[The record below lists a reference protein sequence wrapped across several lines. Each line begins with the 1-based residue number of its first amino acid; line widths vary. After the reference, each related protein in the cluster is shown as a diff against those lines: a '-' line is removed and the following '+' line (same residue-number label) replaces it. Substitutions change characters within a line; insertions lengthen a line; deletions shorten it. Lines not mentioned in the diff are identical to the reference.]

1 MKKET
6 SIKIL
11 ITGSEGQLGLSLKKI
26 STDYPDFIFYCTDVN
41 EMDITDETSVRNIF
55 NEIQPQYCI
64 NSAAYTAVDKA
75 ESDRELCYKIN
86 VIGPELLAKY
96 CSINKT
102 KLIHISTDYVYNPSD
117 NVIITEN
124 SPTTPSNF
132 YGKTK
137 LEGELIVTKLMTDF
151 IIIRTSWLY
160 SEFGNNFVKTI
171 LKLARQKA
179 ELNVVN
185 DQTGSP
191 TYAGDLAHAIMQ
203 IIENNAYRSGIYNFT
218 NEGFIS
224 WFEFAEEI
232 VDLKKLKCKI
242 NPVPTSEYPTPASR
256 PKNSKLS
263 KDKIFADY
271 EIKTFDWK
279 NSLKYCLDIIT
290 D

>member
-26 STDYPDFIFYCTDVN
+26 STDYIDFIFYYTDVN
-41 EMDITDETSVRNIF
+41 EMDITDETSVRKIF

-124 SPTTPSNF
+124 SPTTPNNF
-132 YGKTK
+132 YGNTK
-137 LEGELIVTKLMTDF
+137 LEGELIVTKLIDES

-171 LKLARQKA
+171 LKLARQKE

-203 IIENNAYRSGIYNFT
+203 IIENNAYQPGIYNFT

-232 VDLKKLKCKI
+232 VDFKKLKCKI

-271 EIKTFDWK
+271 KIKTIDWK